1 MNIITTCHKKSQDQ
15 NCTKAHEIAQFF
27 LCIFYPFS
35 PVTALAEAGL
45 HGAQK
50 TRQLQRAGDE
60 GRAPELR
67 GGRQVAL
74 YGGVLRVIRT
84 Q

>member
-1 MNIITTCHKKSQDQ
+1 MIIITTHPQKSQDKK
-15 NCTKAHEIAQFF
+15 CTKAHEIAQFF
-27 LCIFYPFS
+27 LCVSSPFS

-45 HGAQK
+45 HGARK
-50 TRQLQRAGDE
+50 TRQLQCAGDE

-74 YGGVLRVIRT
+74 FGVVLRVIR
-84 Q
+84 QQ

>member
-1 MNIITTCHKKSQDQ
+1 MRKTPCSGRLFQ
-15 NCTKAHEIAQFF
+15 CTKVHEIAQFF
-27 LCIFYPFS
+27 LCVSSPFS
-35 PVTALAEAGL
+35 PVTALAEADL

-50 TRQLQRAGDE
+50 TRRLQRAGDE
-60 GRAPELR
+60 GRAHELR

-74 YGGVLRVIRT
+74 YEVVLRVIRT

>member
-1 MNIITTCHKKSQDQ
+1 LPQKIARSKLHKSAR
-15 NCTKAHEIAQFF
+15 NCTIFLMYFF
-27 LCIFYPFS
+27 PFR

-45 HGAQK
+45 HGARK

-74 YGGVLRVIRT
+74 FGVVLRVIR
-84 Q
+84 QQ